1 MTQKVEI
8 LDEMKA
14 ILDAMG
20 VFFARPRSRDVILLE
35 VGGKKQMTPHRF
47 PTLGVTGLP
56 VCPFPKTTIHSVSVQ
71 LRESGAQRNMSCF
84 FDP

>member
-35 VGGKKQMTPHRF
+35 VGGKKQMAPNRF
-47 PTLGVTGLP
+47 PTLGVAGLP
-56 VCPFPKTTIHSVSVQ
+56 VCPFAKSTIHFVSVH
-71 LRESGAQRNMSCF
+71 LRGSGARSNIPCF
-84 FDP
+84 FNT

>member
-8 LDEMKA
+8 FDEMEVVLNA
-14 ILDAMG
+14 TG
-20 VFFARPRSRDVILLE
+20 VFFTRPRSRDLILLE

-47 PTLGVTGLP
+47 PTLWVAGLP